1 MTDNKNQN
9 FTILLS
15 ESDDFVETLIIN
27 NIEAQPGMVE
37 LTVKTQ
43 LLTAKNP
50 DELHV
55 KFRACI
61 KQSRLQELGVAID
74 EYLKVTA
81 GSFIEPI
88 RR

>member
-1 MTDNKNQN
+1 MPDNKNQK

-15 ESDDFVETLIIN
+15 ESDDFIETLIFN
-27 NIEAQPGMVE
+27 NIEVQPGMVE

-50 DELHV
+50 DELQV

-61 KQSRLQELGVAID
+61 KQSRL
-74 EYLKVTA
+74 
-81 GSFIEPI
+81 
-88 RR
+88 

>member
-1 MTDNKNQN
+1 MSSNENATFTSFLSKSDN
-9 FTILLS
+9 FI
-15 ESDDFVETLIIN
+15 ETLTIN
-27 NIEAQPGMVE
+27 KIEAQPGMVE

>member
-1 MTDNKNQN
+1 MPGNKNQK
-9 FTILLS
+9 FTTLLS

-37 LTVKTQ
+37 LTIKTQ

-50 DELHV
+50 DELQV

-61 KQSRLQELGVAID
+61 KQSRLQELGVAI
-74 EYLKVTA
+74 ERYLKGTA
-81 GSFIEPI
+81 GSFIEPTE
-88 RR
+88 R

>member
-1 MTDNKNQN
+1 MPNNKNQK

-61 KQSRLQELGVAID
+61 KQSGLQELGVAID
-74 EYLKVTA
+74 RYLKGTA
-81 GSFIEPI
+81 GSFIEPTG
-88 RR
+88 R